1 MGDISEEKL
10 IARLERIAAE
20 RLEEIEELE
29 LILADE
35 QDKTERYS
43 QQIDEMT
50 DFLADY
56 GLHWVGGDGPTQASL
71 FPRGPTDM
79 KLFNEKI
86 AELNQLADSGPA
98 FQKRDGVNKL
108 SESSIKLTL
117 KEDGFMVNNG
127 ELRLYSQ
134 PVSSDFFQDIM
145 DGFFPLEFKGRYP
158 EGVRI
163 IVDDQRVNDLF
174 KGQARKLV
182 ESARREK
189 RDTKVID
196 WTKELGEGSGKLKVK
211 LNNGK
216 DILVRTEK
224 TTKISEIKLL
234 VKDHLGIDTC
244 TIAIPPSLENVDE
257 DKTIEQLSL
266 YPRGLLILNM

>member
-1 MGDISEEKL
+1 M

-29 LILADE
+29 LMLADE

-56 GLHWVGGDGPTQASL
+56 GLHWVGGDGPTQVSS

-79 KLFNEKI
+79 KMFNQKI
-86 AELNQLADSGPA
+86 AELNELADSGLA
-98 FQKRDGVNKL
+98 FQNKGGVNKL
-108 SESSIKLTL
+108 AENSIKLTL
-117 KEDGFMVNNG
+117 KEDGFTVNNG
-127 ELRLYSQ
+127 DLRLYSR

-145 DGFFPLEFKGRYP
+145 DGFFPLEFKEQYP

-182 ESARREK
+182 ESSRREK

-196 WTKELGEGSGKLKVK
+196 WTKELGEGTGKLKVK
-211 LNNGK
+211 LSNGK
-216 DILVRTEK
+216 DIIVRTEK
-224 TTKISEIKLL
+224 TTKIRDIKILIT
-234 VKDHLGIDTC
+234 DYLGLEDC
-244 TIAIPPSLENVDE
+244 KVAIPPSLEPVD
-257 DKTIEQLSL
+257 DSKTIEQLSL